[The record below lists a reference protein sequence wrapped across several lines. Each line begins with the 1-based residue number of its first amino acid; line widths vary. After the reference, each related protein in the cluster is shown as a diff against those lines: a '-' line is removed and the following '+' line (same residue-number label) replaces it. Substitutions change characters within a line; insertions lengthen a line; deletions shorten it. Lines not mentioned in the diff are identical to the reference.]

1 MKLLEDRII
10 KDGKILEGDI
20 IKVDSF
26 LNHQLDIKFLNTL
39 AEDVAKYF
47 KNKNINKILTI
58 EASGI
63 AFATVISENMNYIP
77 VVFSK
82 KKKTLNIGD
91 SLWQS
96 HVKSYTTKKDY
107 MISVSK
113 EFIGKDDNLLIVDD
127 FLAEGNALRGL
138 IDISKKAG
146 ANIEGIS
153 VAVEKGYQGGGD
165 YVRKLG
171 YDLYSL
177 AIIDSIE
184 NGKFSFKRVEYVRN

>member
-47 KNKNINKILTI
+47 KNKKINKILTI

-138 IDISKKAG
+138 IDISEKAG

-184 NGKFSFKRVEYVRN
+184 NGKFSFKRIWIC

>member
-113 EFIGKDDNLLIVDD
+113 EFIGKDDSLLIVDD

-184 NGKFSFKRVEYVRN
+184 NGKFSFKRIWIC

>member
-10 KDGKILEGDI
+10 KDGKILEGEI

-184 NGKFSFKRVEYVRN
+184 NGKFSFKRIWIC

>member
-113 EFIGKDDNLLIVDD
+113 EFIGKDDSLLIVDD

-184 NGKFSFKRVEYVRN
+184 NGKFSFKRI

>member
-47 KNKNINKILTI
+47 KNKKINKILTI

-107 MISVSK
+107 VISVSK

-138 IDISKKAG
+138 IDITKKKVQTLKAFLLLLKR
-146 ANIEGIS
+146 AIK
-153 VAVEKGYQGGGD
+153 VAEIMCGNWAMIY
-165 YVRKLG
+165 
-171 YDLYSL
+171 
-177 AIIDSIE
+177 IP
-184 NGKFSFKRVEYVRN
+184 

>member
-20 IKVDSF
+20 VKVDSF

-91 SLWQS
+91 SLWQT

-184 NGKFSFKRVEYVRN
+184 NGKFSFKRIWIC

>member
-184 NGKFSFKRVEYVRN
+184 NGKFSFKRVWIC

>member
-20 IKVDSF
+20 VKVDSF

-113 EFIGKDDNLLIVDD
+113 EFLGKDDNLLIVDD

-184 NGKFSFKRVEYVRN
+184 NGKFSFKRV

>member
-96 HVKSYTTKKDY
+96 HVKSYTTKKNY

-184 NGKFSFKRVEYVRN
+184 NGKFSFKRIWIC

>member
-165 YVRKLG
+165 YVRKFG

-184 NGKFSFKRVEYVRN
+184 NGKFSFKRI

>member
-138 IDISKKAG
+138 IDITKKAG

-184 NGKFSFKRVEYVRN
+184 NGKFSFKRI

>member
-47 KNKNINKILTI
+47 NNKKINKILPI
-58 EASGI
+58 EASAI

-107 MISVSK
+107 VISVSK

-138 IDISKKAG
+138 IDITKKAG

-184 NGKFSFKRVEYVRN
+184 NGKFSFKRIWIC

>member
-184 NGKFSFKRVEYVRN
+184 NGKFSFKRV

>member
-77 VVFSK
+77 VFFSK

-184 NGKFSFKRVEYVRN
+184 NGKFSFKRI

>member
-47 KNKNINKILTI
+47 KNKKINKILTI

-138 IDISKKAG
+138 IDITKKAG

-184 NGKFSFKRVEYVRN
+184 NGKFSFKRIWIC

>member
-10 KDGKILEGDI
+10 KDGKILKGDI

-184 NGKFSFKRVEYVRN
+184 NGKFSFKRI

>member
-47 KNKNINKILTI
+47 KNKKINKILTI

-138 IDISKKAG
+138 IDITKKAG

-184 NGKFSFKRVEYVRN
+184 NGKFSFKRV

>member
-20 IKVDSF
+20 VKVDSF

-113 EFIGKDDNLLIVDD
+113 EFLGKDDNLLIVDD

-184 NGKFSFKRVEYVRN
+184 NGKFSFKRVWIC

>member
-96 HVKSYTTKKDY
+96 HVKSYTTKKNY

-184 NGKFSFKRVEYVRN
+184 NGKFSFKRI

>member
-47 KNKNINKILTI
+47 KNKKINKILTI

-107 MISVSK
+107 VISVSK

-138 IDISKKAG
+138 IDITKKAG

-184 NGKFSFKRVEYVRN
+184 NGKFSFKRI

>member
-96 HVKSYTTKKDY
+96 HVKSYITKKDY

-184 NGKFSFKRVEYVRN
+184 NGKFSFKRVWIC

>member
-20 IKVDSF
+20 VKVDSF

-47 KNKNINKILTI
+47 KNKKINKILTI

-184 NGKFSFKRVEYVRN
+184 NGKFSFKRV

>member
-63 AFATVISENMNYIP
+63 AFATVISDNMNYIP

-184 NGKFSFKRVEYVRN
+184 NGKFSFKRIWIC

>member
-1 MKLLEDRII
+1 
-10 KDGKILEGDI
+10 
-20 IKVDSF
+20 
-26 LNHQLDIKFLNTL
+26 
-39 AEDVAKYF
+39 
-47 KNKNINKILTI
+47 
-58 EASGI
+58 
-63 AFATVISENMNYIP
+63 MNYIP

-184 NGKFSFKRVEYVRN
+184 NGKFSFKRV

>member
-113 EFIGKDDNLLIVDD
+113 EFIGKADNLLIVDD

-165 YVRKLG
+165 CVRKLG

-184 NGKFSFKRVEYVRN
+184 NGKFSFKRIWIC

>member
-47 KNKNINKILTI
+47 KNKKINKILTI

-138 IDISKKAG
+138 IDITKKAG

-184 NGKFSFKRVEYVRN
+184 NGKFSFKRVWIC

>member
-20 IKVDSF
+20 VKVDSF

-91 SLWQS
+91 SLWQT

-184 NGKFSFKRVEYVRN
+184 NGKFSFKRI

>member
-113 EFIGKDDNLLIVDD
+113 EFIGKGDNLLIVDD

-184 NGKFSFKRVEYVRN
+184 NGKFSFKRV

>member
-138 IDISKKAG
+138 IDISEKAG

-184 NGKFSFKRVEYVRN
+184 NGKFSFKRI

>member
-184 NGKFSFKRVEYVRN
+184 NGKFSFKRI

>member
-10 KDGKILEGDI
+10 KDGKILDGDI
-20 IKVDSF
+20 VKVDSF

-39 AEDVAKYF
+39 AEDVARYF

-113 EFIGKDDNLLIVDD
+113 EFIGKGDNLLIVDD

-184 NGKFSFKRVEYVRN
+184 NGKFSFKRV

>member
-20 IKVDSF
+20 VKVDSF

-39 AEDVAKYF
+39 AEDVARYF

-184 NGKFSFKRVEYVRN
+184 NGKFSFKRV

>member
-20 IKVDSF
+20 VKVDSF

-113 EFIGKDDNLLIVDD
+113 EFLGKDDNLLIVDD

>member
-63 AFATVISENMNYIP
+63 AFATVISDNMNYIP

-184 NGKFSFKRVEYVRN
+184 NGKFSFKRI

>member
-20 IKVDSF
+20 VKVDSF

-107 MISVSK
+107 TISVSK

-146 ANIEGIS
+146 ANIECIS

-184 NGKFSFKRVEYVRN
+184 NGKFSFKRI

>member
-47 KNKNINKILTI
+47 KNKKINKILTI

-138 IDISKKAG
+138 IDITKKAG

-184 NGKFSFKRVEYVRN
+184 NGKFSFKRI

>member
-20 IKVDSF
+20 VKVDSF

-107 MISVSK
+107 TISVSK

-184 NGKFSFKRVEYVRN
+184 NGKFSFKRI

>member
-10 KDGKILEGDI
+10 KDGKILDGDI

-184 NGKFSFKRVEYVRN
+184 NSKFSFKRI